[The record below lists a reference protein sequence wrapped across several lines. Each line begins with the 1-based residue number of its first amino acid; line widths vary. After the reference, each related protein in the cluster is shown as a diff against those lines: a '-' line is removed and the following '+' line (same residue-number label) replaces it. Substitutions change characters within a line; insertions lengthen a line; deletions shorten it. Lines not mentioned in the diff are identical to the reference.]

1 MTVHV
6 YKQDARP
13 RCEAAG
19 GRDSVQTNMAGPQ
32 VPDAGA
38 HPTITFSL
46 GDDRHAD
53 ANRWTVTGTH
63 SLRGRERT
71 PRACAL
77 LACRVDE
84 SGLPSAITFASR
96 AAFGKPSMCEALRAG
111 TLSKQFL
118 RAHHRQAVR
127 HDWLTLIDT

>member
-1 MTVHV
+1 VFSFLADDHEVNARILSGSYDDVAKTVALSGCNG
-6 YKQDARP
+6 DARP
-13 RCEAAG
+13 RCDAAG

-84 SGLPSAITFASR
+84 SGLLSAITFAS
-96 AAFGKPSMCEALRAG
+96 
-111 TLSKQFL
+111 
-118 RAHHRQAVR
+118 
-127 HDWLTLIDT
+127 